1 MLTKSE
7 RFYKNLNV
15 RFVQVFSKAI
25 AKELIKKKKY
35 FYYFGETKHYKT
47 GEIVNCYEFEYTPE
61 IFDDIKKIKAEL
73 NARKKDGVMNGLR
86 CKG

>member
-1 MLTKSE
+1 MGNLTRTE

-25 AKELIKKKKY
+25 AKELIEKKKY
-35 FYYFGETKHYKT
+35 FYEFGETKHYKT
-47 GEIVNCYEFEYTPE
+47 GEIVKCYEFENTPE

-73 NARKKDGVMNGLR
+73 SARKKMAL
-86 CKG
+86 